1 MLEVRN
7 TYTPQGLLVA
17 INCKRKKIA
26 ELTKAIHDTARR
38 KQTDHP
44 SYARFSEKEFLDY
57 KIKNIRDFKRMR
69 QEAEKE
75 LQDLEHYFDKGW
87 YRRVSHC

>member
-7 TYTPQGLLVA
+7 GYTPQGLQVA
-17 INCKRKKIA
+17 INCKKKRIT
-26 ELTKAIHDTARR
+26 ELTRAIHDTANR

-44 SYARFSEKEFLDY
+44 SYSRFTESEFLAY
-57 KIKNIRDFKRMR
+57 KIKNIREFKQMR

-75 LQDLEHYFDKGW
+75 LRDLEHYYDKGW
-87 YRRVSHC
+87 RR